1 MPKIPC
7 RSLPIR
13 YLCIPNASSMVSSP
27 FPTYGICHLT
37 ANKSGNDLL
46 NADRFSEYLSVNPH
60 LQVMHRHTFYHLLY
74 FTEGSGS
81 HTVDFVRFPV
91 QEGMVYF
98 MKPGQVHVWDFQGP
112 VDGYIINF
120 SPTFFDRLSIGSQL
134 LERFAFFGG
143 KVEQQV
149 VVLDKTT
156 RPKAERIL
164 QEIIQEQLG
173 GEESS
178 PFMVAALL
186 LQFFLT
192 VERAAGHT
200 HGQTATTYN
209 GTILQNFERLV
220 EEHFR
225 ELRLP
230 KEYAALLYITPNHL
244 NALCKDVL
252 GLSAGEIIRNR
263 VVLEAK
269 RLLVN
274 PGFSVGDVARELHF
288 ADVSYFVKFFKK
300 YTDATPEVFRK
311 TVLA

>member
-1 MPKIPC
+1 
-7 RSLPIR
+7 
-13 YLCIPNASSMVSSP
+13 MVSSS

-60 LQVMHRHTFYHLLY
+60 LQVIHRHTFYHLLY
-74 FTEGSGS
+74 FTEGRGF
-81 HTVDFVRFPV
+81 HTVDFVKFPV
-91 QEGMVYF
+91 QKGMVYF

-149 VVLDKTT
+149 VVLDKGT

-164 QEIIQEQLG
+164 QEIIQEQLD

-186 LQFFLT
+186 LQFFLA

-200 HGQTATTYN
+200 HGKRPPPTTEPFC
-209 GTILQNFERLV
+209 I
-220 EEHFR
+220 
-225 ELRLP
+225 
-230 KEYAALLYITPNHL
+230 I
-244 NALCKDVL
+244 
-252 GLSAGEIIRNR
+252 LSACWRNIS
-263 VVLEAK
+263 A
-269 RLLVN
+269 N
-274 PGFSVGDVARELHF
+274 F
-288 ADVSYFVKFFKK
+288 ACPRN
-300 YTDATPEVFRK
+300 TPRCC
-311 TVLA
+311 TSHPTT